1 MRKSHLILSLSLWA
15 AFSATAQ
22 TSPVRING
30 TVVDLYDKTPVSGV
44 SVINPKNGQSYV
56 TDAHGT
62 FSISVG
68 KRDTLLL
75 FLSGYQTMRFS
86 MSDSVLKDAYYP
98 VFEFDRLRA
107 TTAQMVIV
115 RPKQKL
121 SDIEKERENMG
132 KIPKE
137 LERPQMSIMSPIS
150 ALYDMLSGRAK
161 EREKLLS
168 QVQDDERRRIYK
180 ELFNYYKE
188 EKLFDLPDEYYDQ
201 FITYLNLP
209 VDFLKYNSDYTITK
223 TILDAYKKF
232 GFERGFIK

>member
-1 MRKSHLILSLSLWA
+1 MLLA
-15 AFSATAQ
+15 ALGAVAQ
-22 TSPVRING
+22 PVAPPVVPTVRVNC

-137 LERPQMSIMSPIS
+137 LERPQISLMSPIS

-209 VDFLKYNSDYTITK
+209 VDFLKYNSDYTITT

>member
-1 MRKSHLILSLSLWA
+1 MRKSHLILSLSLLA
-15 AFSATAQ
+15 AFAATAQ

-121 SDIEKERENMG
+121 SDIEKE
-132 KIPKE
+132 
-137 LERPQMSIMSPIS
+137 
-150 ALYDMLSGRAK
+150 
-161 EREKLLS
+161 
-168 QVQDDERRRIYK
+168 
-180 ELFNYYKE
+180 
-188 EKLFDLPDEYYDQ
+188 
-201 FITYLNLP
+201 
-209 VDFLKYNSDYTITK
+209 
-223 TILDAYKKF
+223 
-232 GFERGFIK
+232 